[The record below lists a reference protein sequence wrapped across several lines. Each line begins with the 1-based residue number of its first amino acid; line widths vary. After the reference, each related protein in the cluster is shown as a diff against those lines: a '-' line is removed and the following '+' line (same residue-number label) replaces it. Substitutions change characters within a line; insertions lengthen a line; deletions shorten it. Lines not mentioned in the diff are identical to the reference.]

1 MRALCTLG
9 IALAWI
15 AGCAGTDSASRWV
28 DQTVYG
34 TQAVGPASAAFAG
47 VDRVKVYAA
56 PESGAAVEG
65 VLNLHEKVARFQSE
79 RGFAWVEAEGN
90 VKGWVRE
97 DQLVAARPRAQKPAT
112 QAPEQP
118 AATAEPSAKPTT
130 EPAPEEEPA
139 PAPDAERSSPER
151 SVFDPY

>member
-1 MRALCTLG
+1 MRALALG

-28 DQTVYG
+28 DQTIYG
-34 TQAVGPASAAFAG
+34 TQAVGPASTAYAGAA
-47 VDRVKVYAA
+47 RVKVYGA
-56 PESGAAVEG
+56 PEAGAAVEG

-79 RGFAWVEAEGN
+79 RGFAYVEAEGN

-112 QAPEQP
+112 PEPAQP
-118 AATAEPSAKPTT
+118 AATAEPSAEPA
-130 EPAPEEEPA
+130 PAPEEEPA
-139 PAPDAERSSPER
+139 PAPDAEPSEPER